1 MGIQDC
7 LIRALDY
14 MESHLEEDISVAEIA
29 RCAGYSQF
37 YFSRQFTLHTRC
49 APYDYLMKR
58 RLAKARQLLCEPG
71 QRIID
76 VALSLCFG
84 SHEAFSRCYKKHYGV
99 NPSQR
104 GGASALLDMPR
115 IGERELPFLSNLKPV
130 RCVDLLG
137 CIYFA
142 PSAAGKDRL
151 RLLNSGEHEVDLT
164 LFGSLDFIEP
174 ETLHIKFQFRTC
186 FEFNTPY
193 DRLLESFMG
202 QFFPQW
208 MMGKGIA
215 VEVLPEGC
223 RLYSDIE

>member
-1 MGIQDC
+1 MVIQEG

-14 MESHLEEDISVAEIA
+14 MESHLEEDITVAEIA

-71 QRIID
+71 KRIID

-99 NPSQR
+99 NPSHR
-104 GGASALLDMPR
+104 GGASAFLDMPR
-115 IGERELPFLSNLKPV
+115 IGEQELQFLSTLKPV
-130 RCVDLLG
+130 KGVFLLKVL
-137 CIYFA
+137 YFT
-142 PSAAGKDRL
+142 PFAAGKDRL
-151 RLLNSGEHEVDLT
+151 LLLNTGERGVDLT
-164 LFGSLDFIEP
+164 LYGGLEATEP
-174 ETLHIKFQFRTC
+174 EALHIKFQCRTC
-186 FEFNTPY
+186 FEFNTSY
-193 DRLLESFMG
+193 DELLESFIG

-208 MMGKGIA
+208 IKGKGIA
-215 VEVLPEGC
+215 VELLPEGC
-223 RLYSDIE
+223 RIYSDTE

>member
-1 MGIQDC
+1 MVMQEG

-29 RCAGYSQF
+29 LQAGYSQF
-37 YFSRQFTLHTRC
+37 YFSRQFTLHTCC

-58 RLAKARQLLCEPG
+58 RLAKARQLLCQPG

-84 SHEAFSRCYKKHYGV
+84 SHEAFSRCFKKHYGV

-115 IGERELPFLSNLKPV
+115 IGERELPFLSSLRPV
-130 RCVDLLG
+130 RCVALPG
-137 CIYFA
+137 SVYFTPA
-142 PSAAGKDRL
+142 AAGKDRL
-151 RLLNSGEHEVDLT
+151 LLLNSEERGVELT
-164 LFGSLDFIEP
+164 LSGGLEFMEP
-174 ETLHIKFQFRTC
+174 EALHIKFQFRTC
-186 FEFNTPY
+186 CEFNTPY
-193 DRLLESFMG
+193 DGLLESFMG
-202 QFFPQW
+202 QFFPLW
-208 MMGKGIA
+208 TMGKGIA

-223 RLYSDIE
+223 RLYSDTE